1 MLKLE
6 IFKLKIGSRH
16 LFHFS
21 TLIFI
26 ISNNVMFISD
36 IVYISFAL
44 IICIIN
50 QIYLLN
56 RRFVY
61 IRKFDLHAPQ
71 WGGGT
76 FLIINTDLRFPQSGT
91 DFILCACV
99 CIIFW
104 SWHLHVYKLKYWK
117 EFPCV
122 TMVFP
127 LYTCMDFKHWRFW
140 KRKTFKLYHIVLTSK
155 KWSKIQKSV
164 PVTYQLFSG
173 QIHIEK
179 EKRRYAFCVSIIHQL
194 LV

>member
-71 WGGGT
+71 WGGGDISHHQYSFEVSPVRDRLYT
-76 FLIINTDLRFPQSGT
+76 V
-91 DFILCACV
+91 CV
-99 CIIFW
+99 C
-104 SWHLHVYKLKYWK
+104 VYYFLVMAPACLQIEILKRVSLCHNGFSLVY
-117 EFPCV
+117 
-122 TMVFP
+122 
-127 LYTCMDFKHWRFW
+127 LYGF
-140 KRKTFKLYHIVLTSK
+140 
-155 KWSKIQKSV
+155 
-164 PVTYQLFSG
+164 
-173 QIHIEK
+173 
-179 EKRRYAFCVSIIHQL
+179 
-194 LV
+194 

>member
-56 RRFVY
+56 RSLYNQYSQYSF
-61 IRKFDLHAPQ
+61 
-71 WGGGT
+71 WGFPSQGQTLYFFSFFFCHGT
-76 FLIINTDLRFPQSGT
+76 NMVTNWNIKEECPCDKIVFPCKPVWILNTGVFKKEKHLSFII
-91 DFILCACV
+91 
-99 CIIFW
+99 W
-104 SWHLHVYKLKYWK
+104 SWHQ
-117 EFPCV
+117 
-122 TMVFP
+122 
-127 LYTCMDFKHWRFW
+127 R
-140 KRKTFKLYHIVLTSK
+140 
-155 KWSKIQKSV
+155 
-164 PVTYQLFSG
+164 SG
-173 QIHIEK
+173 QK
-179 EKRRYAFCVSIIHQL
+179 
-194 LV
+194 